1 MNFKERVDEDI
12 KRFLQMLKLHPGADL
27 HMILL
32 RGHLLIEEALQSFIE
47 QMVPNKAPLVRARL
61 SFSQRLAVAEA
72 LHPDRDLFG
81 LGWIWSS
88 IKALNGIRNMM
99 VHSIAPAKFDHELDA
114 FMLAIEQRLP
124 LPTKPGQ
131 GPEYRKAKCGMMLSF
146 MNAYL
151 ASLLQGGVQLT
162 GQREPQ
168 ATLEQEH
175 DGLNN
180 RT

>member
-1 MNFKERVDEDI
+1 MNFKDRVEEDI
-12 KRFLQMLKLHPGADL
+12 KRFQEMLKLHPGADM
-27 HMILL
+27 HMVLL

-72 LHPDRDLFG
+72 LHPDRDRFS

-88 IKALNGIRNMM
+88 IKALNGIRNKM
-99 VHSIAPAKFDHELDA
+99 VHNIAPAKLDDELDA

-124 LPTKPGQ
+124 LPIKPGQ

-146 MNAYL
+146 LNVYL
-151 ASLLQGGVQLT
+151 ANLLQAGVQIVF
-162 GQREPQ
+162 G
-168 ATLEQEH
+168 
-175 DGLNN
+175 DGKEAVSE
-180 RT
+180 